1 MIGSQP
7 CLLRQLSRTDG
18 ECPNFTC
25 HGVLHVLRVSV
36 VKWFSALLSPRR
48 HGEHRECTGLCFDTH
63 QPECYLDRSVT
74 SLQFIAASTL
84 LSIEQLIPQL
94 VIYMVVLLLAISAH
108 EAAHAWMSYK
118 FGDDTA
124 RLLGRITL
132 NPVAHIDPIGTLLI
146 PIAAFIFGSM
156 GGPVA
161 RIPLIGW
168 GKPTPVNP
176 LRWRNKDLANVMVS
190 AAGIMANL
198 FLAICAFIIIK
209 VLLMTGTFSSIPESF
224 QEPVTIFLQYL
235 LIMNVSL
242 AVFNLLP
249 FPPMDGSKILETFL
263 PASAQPVLALME
275 RY

>member
-1 MIGSQP
+1 M
-7 CLLRQLSRTDG
+7 T
-18 ECPNFTC
+18 
-25 HGVLHVLRVSV
+25 
-36 VKWFSALLSPRR
+36 A
-48 HGEHRECTGLCFDTH
+48 
-63 QPECYLDRSVT
+63 
-74 SLQFIAASTL
+74 
-84 LSIEQLIPQL
+84 QLIPQL

-108 EAAHAWMSYK
+108 EAAHAWMSNR

-146 PIAAFIFGSM
+146 PIAGFVLGSI

-198 FLAICAFIIIK
+198 FIAICTFIIFK
-209 VLLMTGTFSSIPESF
+209 VLLMTGWLANIPESL
-224 QEPVTIFLQYL
+224 QEPVVIFLEML
-235 LIMNVSL
+235 LTINISL

-249 FPPMDGSKILETFL
+249 FPPLDGSKILETFL
-263 PASAQPVLALME
+263 PASAQPALAMLEQYGFIILMLLI
-275 RY
+275 YVGFFSAIFGICCFIK

>member
-1 MIGSQP
+1 MTS
-7 CLLRQLSRTDG
+7 
-18 ECPNFTC
+18 
-25 HGVLHVLRVSV
+25 
-36 VKWFSALLSPRR
+36 
-48 HGEHRECTGLCFDTH
+48 GL
-63 QPECYLDRSVT
+63 
-74 SLQFIAASTL
+74 IA
-84 LSIEQLIPQL
+84 QL
-94 VIYMVVLLLAISAH
+94 VIYMVVLLFAISAH
-108 EAAHAWMSYK
+108 EAAHAWMSNR

-132 NPVAHIDPIGTLLI
+132 NPAAHIDPIGTLLI
-146 PIAAFIFGSM
+146 PIAGFILGSI

-176 LRWRNKDLANVMVS
+176 LRWRNKDVANVMVS
-190 AAGIMANL
+190 GAGIMANL

-209 VLLMTGTFSSIPESF
+209 VFLMTGTFSSIPESF

-249 FPPMDGSKILETFL
+249 FPPLDGSKILETFL

-275 RY
+275 RYGFIILMLLIYVGFFGAIMRPVMSLIDYLLYLGVR